1 MDVLYQPNEVA
12 WLKNVAASMKYFE
25 NIFIDKCSMLR
36 KWKMQECDEFFIFSW
51 ENNFWSARTGQK
63 VEYYFGRRKAQLNVK

>member
-1 MDVLYQPNEVA
+1 MMDVLYQPNEVA

-36 KWKMQECDEFFIFSW
+36 K
-51 ENNFWSARTGQK
+51 
-63 VEYYFGRRKAQLNVK
+63 